1 MRLIHFIGCNAIRE
15 ITSDHPRIKKAFI
28 MTSSEAL
35 IDGVKNLF
43 LWTKNG
49 FPDTVPQGTFKM
61 CLGLL
66 RDHLQSFDASG
77 VEVKFWKVAPEFI
90 TGPTF
95 QAECSLLDFFN
106 VPPTG
111 NPETCTCG
119 NCMDDKQYAEL
130 IFAKFGYA
138 CRKDAHGL
146 GLAQKYGSLKKGEK
160 FVITNNADITKQTV
174 TMRVDGKGMV
184 FCSDGTAK
192 HIA

>member
-160 FVITNNADITKQTV
+160 FVITNNADITTPTV